1 VRMMRHGRA
10 PGVEHGRDADA
21 RAEMPRVGG
30 DGHHR
35 LGRCLEQQV
44 VNHRLVVECDVGDL
58 GRQRE
63 DDMEVADRQQ
73 IGLPCGKP
81 LACCGALALGAVPIS
96 AANVQCTLAALW
108 ANLVM
113 GSQRR
118 LLVEFRPFSSA
129 MALLR
134 IVVLSP

>member
-1 VRMMRHGRA
+1 MMRHGRA

-21 RAEMPRVGG
+21 RAEVPRVGG

-35 LGRCLEQQV
+35 LGRYFEQQV
-44 VNHRLVVECDVGDL
+44 VNHRLVVERDVGDL
-58 GRQRE
+58 GGQRE
-63 DDMEVADRQQ
+63 DDMEIADRKQVS
-73 IGLPCGKP
+73 LPCGEP
-81 LACCGALALGAVPIS
+81 LACGGALALGTVPVA

-108 ANLVM
+108 ANSVM

-118 LLVEFRPFSSA
+118 LLVEFRRFSSG

-134 IVVLSP
+134 TVILSP